1 MKNSKFLSLA
11 TFFVA
16 LFFAQNNIAQ
26 DQDVAMLQL
35 PKETP
40 NVKVENGESHDVKTQ
55 AVLFKKGKVY
65 ELAFA
70 DIKPDKMEQLNTQ
83 YFPKALELA
92 AQYGGKMLG
101 GFGVVKNKSTSLP
114 GNMVAI
120 FEWPNAEARL
130 KFLKNKQFKKI
141 APIRDEAINTM
152 NLGYFEVSQDKIVTF
167 RSDKVYEFG
176 GVDLKAGEQAQAS
189 IKKYFEV
196 SEPIK
201 RNYGGT
207 YPEFVL
213 RLITTDSKG
222 QATYKP
228 QMQFIIEWD
237 SVEDNEKLFAN
248 KEFKTKAAPLM
259 MNAVAK
265 ADFVFTKFSFQE

>member
-1 MKNSKFLSLA
+1 MKFLSLA
-11 TFFVA
+11 TFLSV
-16 LFFAQNNIAQ
+16 LFIVQNNIAQ
-26 DQDVAMLQL
+26 NQYVAMLLL
-35 PKETP
+35 PK
-40 NVKVENGESHDVKTQ
+40 KVANAKIENSESHDVKTQ
-55 AVLFKKGKVY
+55 AILFKKGKVY

-70 DIKPDKMEQLNTQ
+70 DIKPDKMEQLNKQ

-92 AQYGGKMLG
+92 AQYGGKMIG
-101 GFGVVKNKSTSLP
+101 GFGVVKNKSKSLP

-120 FEWPNAEARL
+120 FEWPTAESRL
-130 KFLKNKQFKKI
+130 KFLKNKQYKKI

-152 NLGYFEVSQDKIVTF
+152 NLGYFEVAKDKIVTF

-176 GVDLKAGEQAQAS
+176 GVDLKAGEQAQTS

-213 RLITTDSKG
+213 RLISTDSKG
-222 QATYKP
+222 QATYEP

-259 MNAVAK
+259 MSAVAK